1 MAIGEGVTVLVV
13 EDTPE
18 IAMLVEQVL
27 ENENFAVTAVG
38 TGEEGLEA
46 AASIDPDVVILDVS
60 LPGID
65 GYEVCRRLRESSSD
79 AYVIML
85 TARQEEADRLVGL
98 AVGADDYVTKP
109 FSPRE
114 LVARVKAMLRR
125 PRAGTVGAGGKDDG
139 ATRRFGDLEIDVQAR
154 EVRVAGTA
162 IELSKTEFDLL
173 DALSEQPKVSLSR
186 DQLLE
191 RIWGPS
197 WFGDD
202 HVIDVH
208 VSNLRQKL
216 GDDPR
221 SPRYLRTI
229 RGFGYRMGEG

>member
-1 MAIGEGVTVLVV
+1 MAGEQDVTVLVV
-13 EDTPE
+13 EDSPE
-18 IAMLVEQVL
+18 MATLVKELL
-27 ENENFAVTAVG
+27 ESEHFAVTAVG
-38 TGEEGLEA
+38 TGEEALET
-46 AASIDPDVVILDVS
+46 AASLDPDVVILDIS

-65 GYEVCRRLRESSSD
+65 GNEVCRRMREAGSD

-85 TARQEEADRLVGL
+85 TARQDEADRLVGL
-98 AVGADDYVTKP
+98 AVGADDYVVKP

-114 LVARVKAMLRR
+114 LVARVRAMLRR
-125 PRAGTVGAGGKDDG
+125 PRSGTVGGGGTGKG
-139 ATRRFGDLEIDVQAR
+139 PRRFGDLEIDVPAR

-162 IELSKTEFDLL
+162 IELSKIEFDLL

-191 RIWGPS
+191 RVWGPN

-221 SPRYLRTI
+221 SPRYLRTV
-229 RGFGYRMGEG
+229 RGHGYRMGEG

>member
-1 MAIGEGVTVLVV
+1 
-13 EDTPE
+13 
-18 IAMLVEQVL
+18 MLVEQVL

-139 ATRRFGDLEIDVQAR
+139 ASRRFGDLEIDVQAR
-154 EVRVAGTA
+154 EVRVAGTP

>member
-1 MAIGEGVTVLVV
+1 MAIGEGVKVLVV
-13 EDTPE
+13 EDMHEVAT
-18 IAMLVEQVL
+18 LVADVL
-27 ENENFAVTAVG
+27 DEEGFEATVVG
-38 TGEEGLEA
+38 TGEDALEA
-46 AASIDPDVVILDVS
+46 AAASEPDLVILDIS

-65 GYEVCRRLRESSSD
+65 GNEVCRRLREDGSD
-79 AYVIML
+79 AYVIIL
-85 TARQEEADRLVGL
+85 TARGEEADRLVGL

-114 LVARVKAMLRR
+114 LVARARAMLRR
-125 PRAGTVGAGGKDDG
+125 PRTRDSGIGGK
-139 ATRRFGDLEIDVQAR
+139 ARRFGDLEIDVGAR
-154 EVRVAGTA
+154 EVRVGGEA

-173 DALSEQPKVSLSR
+173 DALSERPRVSLSR

-191 RIWGPS
+191 RVWGPN

-221 SPRYLRTI
+221 KPRYLRTV
-229 RGFGYRMGEG
+229 RGYGYRMGEG

>member
-1 MAIGEGVTVLVV
+1 
-13 EDTPE
+13 
-18 IAMLVEQVL
+18 MLVEQVL

-38 TGEEGLEA
+38 TGEEALEA

-125 PRAGTVGAGGKDDG
+125 PRAGTVGAGAKDDG
-139 ATRRFGDLEIDVQAR
+139 VPRRFGDLEIDVQAR
-154 EVRVAGTA
+154 EVRVAGTP

-173 DALSEQPKVSLSR
+173 DALSEQPKVSLEPRSA
-186 DQLLE
+186 LE

-208 VSNLRQKL
+208 VSNLRHKL

-221 SPRYLRTI
+221 NPRYLRTI

>member
-1 MAIGEGVTVLVV
+1 MAVEQGVTVLVV
-13 EDTPE
+13 EDSPE
-18 IAMLVEQVL
+18 MATLVKELL
-27 ENENFAVTAVG
+27 ESEHFAVTAVG
-38 TGEEGLEA
+38 TGEEALET
-46 AASIDPDVVILDVS
+46 AASLDPDVVILDIS

-65 GYEVCRRLRESSSD
+65 GNEVCRRMREGGSD

-85 TARQEEADRLVGL
+85 TARQDEADRLVGL
-98 AVGADDYVTKP
+98 AVGADDYVVKP

-114 LVARVKAMLRR
+114 LVARVRAMLRR
-125 PRAGTVGAGGKDDG
+125 PRSGTVGGGQG
-139 ATRRFGDLEIDVQAR
+139 PRRFGDLEIDVPAR
-154 EVRVAGTA
+154 EVRVGGTA
-162 IELSKTEFDLL
+162 IELSKIEFDLL

-191 RIWGPS
+191 RVWGPN

-208 VSNLRQKL
+208 ISNLRQKL

-221 SPRYLRTI
+221 SPRYLRTV
-229 RGFGYRMGEG
+229 RGHGYRMGEG

>member
-1 MAIGEGVTVLVV
+1 MTIAEGVSVLVV

-18 IAMLVEQVL
+18 VAIVIEQVL
-27 ENENFAVTAVG
+27 SNENFEVSVVG
-38 TGEEGLEA
+38 TGEEALAAA
-46 AASIDPDVVILDVS
+46 AASDPDVVILDIS

-65 GYEVCRRLRESSSD
+65 GNEVCRRLRESSSD

-85 TARQEEADRLVGL
+85 TAREDEADRLIGL

-114 LVARVKAMLRR
+114 LVARVRAMLRR
-125 PRAGTVGAGGKDDG
+125 PRTGAAAGGEVSS
-139 ATRRFGDLEIDVQAR
+139 ARRFGELEIDIGGR
-154 EVRVAGTA
+154 EVRVSGQP

-191 RIWGPS
+191 RVWGPN

-221 SPRYLRTI
+221 SPRYLKTI

>member
-1 MAIGEGVTVLVV
+1 
-13 EDTPE
+13 
-18 IAMLVEQVL
+18 MLVQGVL
-27 ENENFAVTAVG
+27 EGENFAVTAVG
-38 TGEEGLEA
+38 TGEDALEA
-46 AASIDPDVVILDVS
+46 AASIDPDVVILDIS

-65 GYEVCRRLRESSSD
+65 GNEVCRRLREGGSD

-85 TARQEEADRLVGL
+85 TARQDEADRLVGL
-98 AVGADDYVTKP
+98 AVGADDYIGKP

-114 LVARVKAMLRR
+114 LVARVRAMLRR
-125 PRAGTVGAGGKDDG
+125 PRAGTVGAGGGGDSG
-139 ATRRFGDLEIDVQAR
+139 TRRFGELEIDVQAR
-154 EVRVAGTA
+154 EVRVGGDP
-162 IELSKTEFDLL
+162 IELSKTEYDLL

-186 DQLLE
+186 GQLLE
-191 RIWGPS
+191 RIWGPN

-221 SPRYLRTI
+221 NPRYLRTI